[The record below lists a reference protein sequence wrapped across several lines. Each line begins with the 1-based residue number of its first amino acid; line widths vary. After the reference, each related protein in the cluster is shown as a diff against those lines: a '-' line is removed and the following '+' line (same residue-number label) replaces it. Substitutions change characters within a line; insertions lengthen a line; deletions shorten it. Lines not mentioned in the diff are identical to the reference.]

1 VEYGVK
7 ARFVS
12 VSVEVAYTD
21 SLKSTDIT
29 VDEQLRL
36 CLEGT
41 VLSFAV
47 SSLPFVSCLREQ
59 CHCNR
64 LRHCA
69 EWIACVR
76 TVVYHIDIH
85 SYLTLRLCCSEEN
98 VYSN

>member
-21 SLKSTDIT
+21 YMKSTDIT

-36 CLEGT
+36 HLEGT

-47 SSLPFVSCLREQ
+47 SSF
-59 CHCNR
+59 
-64 LRHCA
+64 A
-69 EWIACVR
+69 
-76 TVVYHIDIH
+76 
-85 SYLTLRLCCSEEN
+85 LTLCYLG
-98 VYSN
+98 YS